1 MMAGS
6 SSRTRWDSS
15 PVLPLV
21 LAAAALAATAWLIVA
36 GHLLWA
42 GVAALAAMVL
52 AMLPTIETGPRLPR
66 LAFAGRLLD
75 RAFEAAVLAPVAWV
89 TRQGSPRVA
98 ALALVALGASY
109 LASYERA
116 RGEALGYREV
126 ERAGYRLIRSALMVL
141 GLITRWLEASLW
153 ALMALTLAASAVRA
167 ANVARQERLN
177 RRPRTIAAVD
187 PAGRTEG
194 GAGR

>member
-1 MMAGS
+1 
-6 SSRTRWDSS
+6 
-15 PVLPLV
+15 VLPLV
-21 LAAAALAATAWLIVA
+21 LAAAALAGTAWLIIA
-36 GHLLWA
+36 GHRLWA
-42 GVAALAAMVL
+42 GLAALAAGVL
-52 AMLPTIETGPRLPR
+52 AMLPTIEAGPRLPR

-126 ERAGYRLIRSALMVL
+126 ESAGYRLARSGLMVF
-141 GLITRWLEASLW
+141 GLLTGWIEASLW
-153 ALMALTLAASAVRA
+153 ALVAVTLAASAVRA
-167 ANVARQERLN
+167 ANVARQERRN
-177 RRPRTIAAVD
+177 RGPRSLATVD
-187 PAGRTEG
+187 P
-194 GAGR
+194 GAGTEVGGGP